1 VYGASSL
8 GLSRKWGVLM
18 DIETIL
24 KQIDDIVAQMDD
36 VNAALKRL
44 IGE

>member
-1 VYGASSL
+1 
-8 GLSRKWGVLM
+8 M

-36 VNAALKRL
+36 VNAALKQL

>member
-1 VYGASSL
+1 MNTEA
-8 GLSRKWGVLM
+8 
-18 DIETIL
+18 IL

-36 VNAALKRL
+36 INATLKQL

>member
-1 VYGASSL
+1 MNTEA
-8 GLSRKWGVLM
+8 
-18 DIETIL
+18 IL

-36 VNAALKRL
+36 LNAAMKQL

>member
-1 VYGASSL
+1 
-8 GLSRKWGVLM
+8 M
-18 DIETIL
+18 DTEAIL

-36 VNAALKRL
+36 VNAALKQL

>member
-1 VYGASSL
+1 MNTEA
-8 GLSRKWGVLM
+8 
-18 DIETIL
+18 IL

-36 VNAALKRL
+36 VNAALKQL

>member
-1 VYGASSL
+1 MNTEA
-8 GLSRKWGVLM
+8 
-18 DIETIL
+18 IL

-36 VNAALKRL
+36 VNATLKQL

>member
-1 VYGASSL
+1 MNTEA
-8 GLSRKWGVLM
+8 
-18 DIETIL
+18 IL

-36 VNAALKRL
+36 LNAALKQL